1 MISDLQDLPLAS
13 VATGEKV
20 RVRAIRGANG
30 DTQRLRELG
39 LLEGRTIQVL
49 RNDEPMICKIGH
61 SRFGLC
67 RRAARTILV
76 EHPDRC
82 VNPPHE

>member
-1 MISDLQDLPLAS
+1 MDKNSHVLPLVVVLA
-13 VATGEKV
+13 GEKA
-20 RVRAIRGANG
+20 RVHAIRGANG

-49 RNDEPMICKIGH
+49 RNDDPMICKIGN

-67 RRAARTILV
+67 RRAANSILIERT
-76 EHPDRC
+76 EPC
-82 VNPPHE
+82 ANQPH